1 RGAGGPDLLPRPR
14 LPRDHVHSHH
24 AAGPL
29 VAGPDRDRP
38 QRPSARAV
46 PATRAAGVL
55 RVTTAV
61 ATVACHAKVNLLLRV
76 LARED
81 DGYHGIET
89 LFCLVDLA
97 DQLVVERRDE
107 RGVTIDGAGADVG
120 PPDDNL
126 AVRAARL
133 VLDATGQRFGV
144 HLRLEKRI
152 GGVGGRGGGA
162 GGGPGGLGAV
172 NRLAG
177 GAVPRHELLQF

>member
-61 ATVACHAKVNLLLRV
+61 ATAACHPKVTLLLRV

-107 RGVTIDGAGADVG
+107 RGVTIDVAGAEMG
-120 PPDDNL
+120 ATEHNL
-126 AVRAARL
+126 RVCAAQL
-133 VLDATGQRFGV
+133 VLHA
-144 HLRLEKRI
+144 
-152 GGVGGRGGGA
+152 
-162 GGGPGGLGAV
+162 
-172 NRLAG
+172 
-177 GAVPRHELLQF
+177 